1 MLRVALSLH
10 YVSGTLNAALNGL
23 LLVTRQIC
31 QFCKCLL
38 RLRRDD
44 GADNLRISTISP
56 GYLIAA
62 RACWPRLLPGSCRGL
77 DGCRCLSGDVALPTA
92 VWDILY
98 LGCAIPCE
106 RSILYI

>member
-77 DGCRCLSGDVALPTA
+77 DGCRCLGGDVA
-92 VWDILY
+92 
-98 LGCAIPCE
+98 
-106 RSILYI
+106 